1 MITNVIHY
9 GKKIEELSK
18 DERTLLTMDT
28 LCLLGHSIVDIVD
41 NPKMSLLDDDIKNKI
56 GFIVKQRVELTIKLL
71 NLELDNFSSVN
82 ETMEYIETTRY
93 SMSRFVKD
101 LEENKKR
108 IKEME
113 RLSVLN

>member
-1 MITNVIHY
+1 MVTNVTHY
-9 GKKIEELSK
+9 GKKIDDLSK
-18 DERTLLTMDT
+18 DERTLLTMDA
-28 LCLLGHSIVDIVD
+28 LCMLGHSIVDETD
-41 NPKMSLLDDDIKNKI
+41 STDIKKKV

-71 NLELDNFSSVN
+71 NLELDDFSSVN

-93 SMSRFVKD
+93 GMGKFVKD
-101 LEENKKR
+101 LEENEKR